1 MPNPLELASGP
12 PPLPQNGLQS
22 ADMQQ
27 SAPAQ
32 PGGAPQVAPAP
43 PTHAQTVIA
52 LRHFHAIIGE
62 VQHLL
67 KDPSAG
73 KSDMKSRIIDGV
85 TKLVSERMIS
95 PAQAVVQLSQVPAD
109 PLEQRKW
116 LQTTLQQAAAAAN
129 AVVDHHSAGH
139 DGTLDWSQEGQ
150 MAHPHPDSHQSHMAA
165 LGANYGGR

>member
-1 MPNPLELASGP
+1 MPNPLEMASGP

-22 ADMQQ
+22 DMQQ
-27 SAPAQ
+27 GAPAQ
-32 PGGAPQVAPAP
+32 PGAPQQAAPAP
-43 PTHAQTVIA
+43 PTHEQTVIA

-67 KDPSAG
+67 KDPETG

-116 LQTTLQQAAAAAN
+116 LQTMLQQAAAAAN
-129 AVVDHHSAGH
+129 AVVDHHAAGH
-139 DGTLDWSQEGQ
+139 DGTLDFAQEGR
-150 MAHPHPDSHQSHMAA
+150 AEHPHPDKHQGHMEA
-165 LGANYGGR
+165 LGANYGRR